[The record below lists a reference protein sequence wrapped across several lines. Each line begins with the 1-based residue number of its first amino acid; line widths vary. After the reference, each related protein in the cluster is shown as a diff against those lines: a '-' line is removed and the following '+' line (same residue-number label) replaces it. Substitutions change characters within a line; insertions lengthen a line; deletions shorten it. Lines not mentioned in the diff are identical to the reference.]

1 MVIVILGPTAVGKT
15 KMSVEIAKKIK
26 GEIINADSIQIY
38 KELDIGSA
46 KIKEEEK
53 EGIKH
58 QLDYAD
64 VNHCLSIEQVGEEVI
79 EDFHIEVGT
88 FDTISRCKYKIPS
101 ITDIGK
107 LYQRLVIDTQMDETL
122 EEAIYK
128 VFQSFISD
136 EISDFNSSVYYR
148 SPDYLKYSY
157 LEGELLLY

>member
-1 MVIVILGPTAVGKT
+1 MITEKLKNDIFYVCTLIKYIGRYT
-15 KMSVEIAKKIK
+15 KNHRKYVVEKM
-26 GEIINADSIQIY
+26 G
-38 KELDIGSA
+38 
-46 KIKEEEK
+46 K

-64 VNHCLSIEQVGEEVI
+64 VNHCLNIEQVGEEVI

-88 FDTISRCKYKIPS
+88 FDTISRCKYKILS

-107 LYQRLVIDTQMDETL
+107 LYQRLVIDIQMDETL

-128 VFQSFISD
+128 VFQSFLSD
-136 EISDFNSSVYYR
+136 EISNFNSSVYYS

-157 LEGELLLY
+157 LEGELLPN

>member
-1 MVIVILGPTAVGKT
+1 MKRGNILITEKLKNDIFYVCTLVEYIGRYTNNHRKYIV
-15 KMSVEIAKKIK
+15 EKI
-26 GEIINADSIQIY
+26 G
-38 KELDIGSA
+38 
-46 KIKEEEK
+46 K
-53 EGIKH
+53 EGLKH

-64 VNHCLSIEQVGEEVI
+64 INHCLSIKQVGEEVI
-79 EDFHIEVGT
+79 EDFHIEFGT
-88 FDTISRCKYKIPS
+88 FDTISTCKYKVPS
-101 ITDIGK
+101 VTDIGK
-107 LYQRLVIDTQMDETL
+107 LYQRLVIDIQVNETW